1 MFNNTKNPKSTSE
14 ASREQNRISSGT
26 VITGEIVAKG
36 GFRVEGT
43 IKGTVRTAGKVVI
56 SKGGLIDGTLECQ
69 NADFEGK
76 FKGKLIVKETLT
88 LRSSAVIEG
97 EVIAGKLAIEPGATF
112 NATCE
117 MKGAVKSINKN
128 DREEGSKQKEQSA

>member
-1 MFNNTKNPKSTSE
+1 MFNNTNKLKTTTE

-43 IKGTVRTAGKVVI
+43 IKGTINTAGKVVI
-56 SKGGLIDGTLECQ
+56 SKGGLIDGTLHCQ

-76 FKGKLIVKETLT
+76 FSGKLIVKETLT

-97 EVIAGKLAIEPGATF
+97 EVIAGKLAVEPGAAF

-117 MKGAVKSINKN
+117 MKGAVKTLNK
-128 DREEGSKQKEQSA
+128 DAQSKERTA

>member
-1 MFNNTKNPKSTSE
+1 MFSNQKKSKFTPEISK
-14 ASREQNRISSGT
+14 EQNRISAGT
-26 VITGEIVAKG
+26 VITGDIEAKG

-43 IKGTVRTAGKVVI
+43 LKGTLKTSGKVVI
-56 SKGGLIDGTLECQ
+56 SKGGFIQGNLDCQ

-76 FKGKLIVKETLT
+76 FSGKLTVHETLT

-97 EVIAGKLAIEPGATF
+97 EVISGKLSIEPGAAF

-117 MKGAVKSINKN
+117 MKGALKN
-128 DREEGSKQKEQSA
+128 IKKNEQKESERSA